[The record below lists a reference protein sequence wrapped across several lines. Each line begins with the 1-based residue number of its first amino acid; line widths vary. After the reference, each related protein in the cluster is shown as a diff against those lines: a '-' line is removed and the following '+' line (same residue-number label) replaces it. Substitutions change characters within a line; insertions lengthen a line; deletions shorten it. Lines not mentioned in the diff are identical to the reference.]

1 MTQVL
6 TVRVQPALL
15 AKADSRAAQLG
26 LNRGKYL
33 RDLIERDVAAGAGK
47 TPRTFASKDFIGSV
61 PLGRGPYTND
71 RVRAALRSRL
81 LARREKNR

>member
-33 RDLIERDVAAGAGK
+33 RDLIERDVAADDGK
-47 TPRTFASKDFIGSV
+47 KSRTFASKNFIGSV
-61 PLGRGPYTND
+61 PLGQGPYTNG
-71 RVRAALRSRL
+71 RVRAAVRSRL
-81 LARREKNR
+81 LGKREKNR

>member
-6 TVRVQPALL
+6 TVRIQPALL

-33 RDLIERDVAAGAGK
+33 RDLIERDLAAGPGK
-47 TPRTFASKDFIGSV
+47 SQRTFSSPDFIGSV

-71 RVRAALRSRL
+71 RVRAAVRSRL
-81 LARREKNR
+81 AGKREKNR

>member
-1 MTQVL
+1 MTQML
-6 TVRVQPALL
+6 TLRIQPDLL
-15 AKADSRAAQLG
+15 AKADSRATQLG

-33 RDLIERDVAAGAGK
+33 RDLIERDLSQDDEKKRHA
-47 TPRTFASKDFIGSV
+47 FASTDFIGSV

-71 RVRAALRSRL
+71 RVRAAVRSRL